1 VHEPTD
7 HFIAGKSNDSI
18 WGSSQQVGCTASVK
32 ARKTLLLVHLLYT
45 VSDTTIPCST
55 MMITALFL
63 QFGSYNL
70 PMQVNISS
78 VFKIGEKN
86 RVPSAYC
93 ISRKLQQSQPAGRE
107 PAVNQANLTKAP
119 FHGAKARWKGPGPV
133 LTG

>member
-70 PMQVNISS
+70 PMQVSISS
-78 VFKIGEKN
+78 VFKTGEKN

-93 ISRKLQQSQPAGRE
+93 IPRKLQQKSTGRKRTSSK
-107 PAVNQANLTKAP
+107 TKP
-119 FHGAKARWKGPGPV
+119 
-133 LTG
+133 T

>member
-1 VHEPTD
+1 VHEPID

-55 MMITALFL
+55 MTITALFL

-78 VFKIGEKN
+78 VFKTGEKQSAKCLLHITEATTKSN
-86 RVPSAYC
+86 RQEEN
-93 ISRKLQQSQPAGRE
+93 QQ
-107 PAVNQANLTKAP
+107 
-119 FHGAKARWKGPGPV
+119 
-133 LTG
+133 